1 MNQEDN
7 NYQLIQPKSEEES
20 NNSNQVSPEA
30 IPSKNIKIEVMMNLI
45 LALVL
50 VKRVSICFL
59 SMA

>member
-59 SMA
+59 SME